1 MSRPDY
7 STSVL
12 RRGTVTITVNRP
24 NLSTDERKKR
34 ERETV
39 AALRPIMAGIVARE
53 YRKER
58 TP

>member
-7 STSVL
+7 SASTL

-24 NLSTDERKKR
+24 NLSADERKKR

-39 AALRPIMAGIVARE
+39 AALSPIMAGILARE
-53 YRKER
+53 YGKESN
-58 TP
+58 P